1 MKPFSPGTLVHVR
14 ERDWVVQ
21 PSDSADLLV
30 IRPLGGIEDERT
42 SVWLP
47 LALPHDQPSPTE
59 FLHPTTADLGPFD
72 TARLMHDAARLAF
85 RSGAG
90 PFRALAK
97 LSFRPRS
104 YQMVPLIMALRLPTV
119 RLLVADD
126 VGVGKTIEGLLI
138 IREMLERR
146 RIRRFAVVCLAH
158 LCEQW
163 QDEIREK
170 LDLEAVVIR
179 SNTQARLDREIQG
192 DVSVFEHYPFQVLS
206 VDYIKSEGRADV
218 FIAQAPELVIVD
230 EAHTC
235 ARPTGAAASQQQRYH
250 LIHRLAQKPAQHL
263 VLLTATPHSGKS
275 EEFHSLLGLV
285 RAEFETLDIPQSSQP
300 QRRELA
306 RHFIQRRRA
315 DVARWLPDDEVPFA
329 ERDSKEAGYELSNRY
344 AAFFDR
350 VLDFARKLV
359 AGDARKRGHYWAA
372 LGLLRGVMS
381 SPDAGVEMLRGKL
394 ENLAPDALDE
404 ETGRDAVHDSDFTL
418 DPDVTPVSVIES
430 HAWDQTQ
437 RRILAELARDL
448 AALAGPEHDRKLAG
462 ARELV
467 EELLRAKFHVVV
479 FCRYI
484 ATARYVGEQLRKLLG
499 SKFPRLHVEVIT
511 SELADDDRRERVT
524 GMLPHPQRLL
534 VATDCLS
541 EGINLQHLFT
551 AVVHYDL
558 PWNPNRLEQREG
570 RVDRFGQTAPIVKTC
585 LLYGTDNPIDG
596 VVLDVILR
604 KVREIRRSTGIT
616 VPFPED
622 SRNVIDTITQA
633 LLLNPD
639 RQISV
644 RRDKAQVEF
653 DFAEFEE
660 ARKLKLTISDELQKA
675 EAREKLSR
683 SIFAQHAIKAHEIE
697 GDLRDTDLAI
707 GNPRAVETF
716 VFASLNNLLGAE
728 MRKTTL
734 GYRLVT
740 TNLPDVLKSS
750 LRREGAIPDQLS
762 VSFDSPTPDGH
773 LYLGRNHAFVEA
785 LCQLLMSRSLA
796 RRDKRPAR
804 AAVIRCAEVTVKT
817 TLLLLRARLVIAET
831 RNEHQLIAEEML
843 VWGWRGSP
851 SASNHL
857 EPDDARHLLAEA
869 RPAADVSPYAAAD
882 ALDHELAELRA
893 LRATL
898 DAVAEAR
905 CQRLVEAHE
914 RYSRLLDER
923 EFQVVHPVLPMDV
936 LGVYVLLPVTP

>member
-1 MKPFSPGTLVHVR
+1 MKPFSPGTLVRIR

-21 PSDSADLLV
+21 PSDASDLLM
-30 IRPLGGIEDERT
+30 IRPLGGIEDETT
-42 SVWLP
+42 SIWLP
-47 LALPHDQPSPTE
+47 LALPHDQPEPAE
-59 FLHPTTADLGPFD
+59 FPHPTTDDLGPFD
-72 TARLMHDAARLAF
+72 TALLLHDAARLAF

-97 LSFRPRS
+97 LGFRPRS
-104 YQMVPLIMALRLPTV
+104 YQMVPLVMALRLPTV

-126 VGVGKTIEGLLI
+126 VGVGKTIEALLI

-146 RIRRFAVVCLAH
+146 RIRRFAVVCLPH

-163 QDEIREK
+163 QDEIRDK
-170 LDLEAVVIR
+170 LDLDAVIIR

-206 VDYIKSEGRADV
+206 IDYIKAEGRSDV

-250 LIHRLAQKPAQHL
+250 LIHRLAQKPGQHL
-263 VLLTATPHSGKS
+263 ALLTATPHSGKP
-275 EEFHSLLGLV
+275 EEFHSLLGLL
-285 RAEFETLDIPQSSQP
+285 RPEFETLDIPQSTQP

-329 ERDSKEAGYELSNRY
+329 ERDSKEVGYELSGRY
-344 AAFFDR
+344 DAFFGR

-359 AGDARKRGHYWAA
+359 AGDERKRGHYWAA

-394 ENLAPDALDE
+394 GNLTPDALE
-404 ETGRDAVHDSDFTL
+404 ETAENPVHDSDFTL

-430 HAWDQTQ
+430 HAWDQAQ
-437 RRILAELARDL
+437 RRTLGELARDL
-448 AALAGPEHDRKLAG
+448 AALGGPEHDRKLAG
-462 ARELV
+462 AREVV
-467 EELLRAKFHVVV
+467 EELLRAKFQVVV

-484 ATARYVGEQLRKLLG
+484 ATAKYVGEQLRRLLSGKLP
-499 SKFPRLHVEVIT
+499 KLHVEVIT
-511 SELADDDRRERVT
+511 SELADDDRRESVA
-524 GMLPHPQRLL
+524 GMEQHPQRLL

-551 AVVHYDL
+551 AVIHYDL

-570 RVDRFGQTAPIVKTC
+570 RVDRFGQTAPVVKTC

-622 SRNVIDTITQA
+622 SRSVIDTITQA

-644 RRDKAQVEF
+644 RRDKAQAEF

-660 ARKLKLTISDELQKA
+660 ARELKLTITDELQKA
-675 EAREKLSR
+675 EAREKASR

-707 GNPRAVETF
+707 GDPRAVETF
-716 VFASLNNLLGAE
+716 VFASVNNLLGAE
-728 MRKTTL
+728 MRPTAN

-740 TNLPDVLKSS
+740 TNLPEVLKAS
-750 LRREGAIPDQLS
+750 LTKYRALPEHLAI
-762 VSFDSPTPDGH
+762 SFASPTPDGH
-773 LYLGRNHAFVEA
+773 LYLGRNHPFVEA

-796 RRDKRPAR
+796 RHEKRPAR
-804 AAVIRCAEVTVKT
+804 SAVIRCREVSVKT
-817 TLLLLRARLVIAET
+817 TLLLLRARLVIEEP
-831 RNEHQLIAEEML
+831 RSEHQLVAEEML
-843 VWGWRGSP
+843 VWGWRGTD
-851 SASNHL
+851 SAGNHL
-857 EPDDARHLLAEA
+857 EPDEARRLLLDA

-882 ALDHELAELRA
+882 ALVHELAALPS

-898 DAVAEAR
+898 DGVAEAR
-905 CQRLVEAHE
+905 CERLVEAHE
-914 RYSRLLDER
+914 RYSRLLDQR

-936 LGVYVLLPVTP
+936 LGVYVLLPVAS